1 VLAYS
6 VSQRTKELAVRMAL
20 GADRAGVLRLVVGE
34 GMLVASAGIAAG
46 MAGAMALSRALSSMV
61 FGVSVR
67 DPSTFVAVPL
77 MLAGVAL
84 AASAVPAIRASRV
97 SPITALRLD

>member
-1 VLAYS
+1 MPCS
-6 VSQRTKELAVRMAL
+6 CDAL
-20 GADRAGVLRLVVGE
+20 LSPGRDV
-34 GMLVASAGIAAG
+34 
-46 MAGAMALSRALSSMV
+46 MALSRALSSMV

-97 SPITALRLD
+97 NPITALRLD